1 MYVYEL
7 HKKRVCIYMCVYT
20 HTYIYVYE
28 TSIPPGGLDDK
39 GDEEKKGEALLC
51 MGAILRLGQL
61 GL

>member
-1 MYVYEL
+1 MYMNYIKNVCVY
-7 HKKRVCIYMCVYT
+7 ICVYT
-20 HTYIYVYE
+20 HIPYIYVYE

>member
-1 MYVYEL
+1 
-7 HKKRVCIYMCVYT
+7 MCVYT